1 MTEHIPRCQLC
12 NGTGIVSVVFFR
24 QRFTEGGCP
33 LEDNK
38 GPVACKCSRG
48 VWLNKRRSEHPE
60 GRQLPPFDQ
69 NEMRL
74 DIPAPL
80 TPEQRELLMRRLK
93 HRNPLLHEVIT
104 RTDKRMAEQYAAE
117 QRSA

>member
-1 MTEHIPRCQLC
+1 MNDHIPRCQLC

-24 QRFTEGGCP
+24 QRITEGGCR

-38 GPVACKCSRG
+38 GPAACKCSRG
-48 VWLNKRRSEHPE
+48 IWLNKRRSEHPE

-69 NEMRL
+69 SEMRL
-74 DIPAPL
+74 DIAEPL
-80 TPEQRELLMRRLK
+80 TAEQRELLMRRLK
-93 HRNPLLHEVIT
+93 HRNPLLHAVIT